1 MKITTYDTNCNHA
14 AMDELC
20 HNCYAPKNARVLREH
35 PEVKSGMNDKTKAVN
50 RRQWHNVF
58 LWRKLKSEWELI
70 VF

>member
-50 RRQWHNVF
+50 RRQ
-58 LWRKLKSEWELI
+58 
-70 VF
+70 